1 MKRAQRFEV
10 VCFLATALSAL
21 SPACSS
27 SDAPATIGSA
37 GAGTAGASTGSGDA
51 TRGAMYFKTVTGGCN
66 LCHGNMAEGGQGP
79 NITSSVKFGIGSWT
93 EADFLNALRNGIGKG
108 GKVLCPFMNTVP
120 PSVLSDSGVAD
131 MYAFLMSTPANETT
145 ILGSSKGTY
154 LCP

>member
-1 MKRAQRFEV
+1 
-10 VCFLATALSAL
+10 
-21 SPACSS
+21 
-27 SDAPATIGSA
+27 
-37 GAGTAGASTGSGDA
+37 
-51 TRGAMYFKTVTGGCN
+51 MYFKTVTGGCN